1 MRLSALLTLN
11 TDSYAL
17 VVGLTDAPFLLGLLA
32 WSVYYTIGAFRR
44 SEDLGPL
51 IAAAEV
57 SR

>member
-1 MRLSALLTLN
+1 
-11 TDSYAL
+11 
-17 VVGLTDAPFLLGLLA
+17 
-32 WSVYYTIGAFRR
+32 VYYTIGAFRR